1 MADIGEKLRSAREA
15 KGLSI
20 ADIEKAT
27 KIQGRYLT
35 AIEQNDF
42 DKLPGEFYARAF
54 IRQYAQIVGLDGK
67 ELLSDFHKE
76 VPESKPEEYVENS
89 IDNKSEEVRETTHNK
104 KGLWKSYLPKIA
116 IGLGVVIVLLIAYV
130 VYARLFSGNGNNN
143 NQNAG
148 VTVSKQSGS
157 KKKAP
162 QNPVKTSSVKV
173 KRLGNGQFKVTG
185 LKENRNL
192 VVRAGNQ
199 STTASVTID
208 GSNSWSQTLAPKQ
221 KRTVAI
227 PKGAHQVVVNL
238 SNDEGSKVTIGGKKV
253 PYTVTGSNHTIAL
266 IVGKKKTAKSS
277 TSSSSNS
284 NSNGNTNSTGS
295 NNNQTNVGGQTANN
309 SRKSR
314 KSSNSSSQ
322 QNQNSNTN
330 TGNSGSANTGKQNQN
345 SNQ

>member
-42 DKLPGEFYARAF
+42 DKLPGEFYVRAF

-67 ELLSDFHKE
+67 DLLSDFHKE

-116 IGLGVVIVLLIAYV
+116 VGLGVVIVLLIAYV
-130 VYARLFSGNGNNN
+130 VYARLFSGGNNN
-143 NQNAG
+143 SQNAG
-148 VTVSKQSGS
+148 VTVSEQSGS
-157 KKKAP
+157 TKSRPKPKTNI
-162 QNPVKTSSVKV
+162 NPVKI
-173 KRLGNGQFKVTG
+173 KRLANGQYKVTG
-185 LKENRNL
+185 LKNNRNL

-199 STTASVTID
+199 STTASVNID
-208 GSNSWSQTLAPKQ
+208 GNNSWSQTLAPNQ
-221 KRTVAI
+221 KKTVAI
-227 PKGAHQVVVNL
+227 PQGAHSVVINL

-253 PYTVTGSNHTIAL
+253 PYNVTGSNHTLTL
-266 IVGKKKTAKSS
+266 IVGKKKKAAV
-277 TSSSSNS
+277 N
-284 NSNGNTNSTGS
+284 S
-295 NNNQTNVGGQTANN
+295 NNNVNGGNATNANN
-309 SRKSR
+309 QQTTTTNSRQPATSNKKSNNAPA
-314 KSSNSSSQ
+314 KT
-322 QNQNSNTN
+322 NQAN
-330 TGNSGSANTGKQNQN
+330 TGNANTSSQPKTNGK
-345 SNQ
+345 